1 MGHSIL
7 DSDAVFVV
15 RIVLFATLILT
26 YILSIGFYYLQE
38 NQKNANGASGIT
50 DTDYPESALPS
61 SKGPIIKD
69 TNLKAEI
76 VFKGLAYPTG
86 MAFLDQDD
94 ILVIEKDTGI
104 VRRIVNGVMLQEP
117 LLDVNVATQGH
128 RGILGIAVSSILS
141 SSLSLPSSSLPS
153 SSSLEHEI
161 SNNNS
166 THASNTNIIKYVFL
180 YYTAAATA
188 DGEDIAEGKQP
199 LGNVVYRYEFLNNK
213 LINPK
218 LLLDLPATPGSIGNG
233 GKILL
238 GPHDKN
244 LYITIGGVSINGHQ
258 TKAQNVQNGRD
269 PDGTSGILIIT
280 QDGKEAIK
288 NGSGILG
295 NKDPIN
301 KYYAYGIWNSF
312 GIDFDPL
319 TGKLW
324 DTENGVVFGDEIN
337 LVEPG
342 FNSGWNKID
351 GIWLR
356 GYAIEDTED
365 HAVSSQEEANNLL
378 VNFGGKGKYSLPEF
392 TWFNDVGPTAI
403 KFFNSDKLGKQYE
416 NDIFV
421 GDIINGNIYHFELDQ
436 QRTGLLLS
444 PNGPLADK
452 VVSSYDKNIDEIIFG
467 KGFGGITD
475 IQIGPEDGYLYI
487 LTFDKTQGTIYRM
500 VPTTTIITTA
510 ATN

>member
-1 MGHSIL
+1 MRYFIL
-7 DSDAVFVV
+7 INIDSDAVFVV
-15 RIVLFATLILT
+15 RILLFSTLILT
-26 YILSIGFYYLQE
+26 YILSIEFYYPQV
-38 NQKNANGASGIT
+38 NQKNANAASGIM

-69 TNLKAEI
+69 TSLKAEV
-76 VFKGLAYPTG
+76 VFKGLTYPTG

-104 VRRIVNGVMLQEP
+104 VRRIVNGVLLQDP

-128 RGILGIAVSSILS
+128 RGMLGIAVSNGI
-141 SSLSLPSSSLPS
+141 S
-153 SSSLEHEI
+153 SSSPPSRSLDHEI
-161 SNNNS
+161 SNSN
-166 THASNTNIIKYVFL
+166 THASNTDSTKYVFL
-180 YYTAAATA
+180 YYTATATA
-188 DGEDIAEGKQP
+188 DGEDIIEGKQP
-199 LGNVVYRYEFLNNK
+199 VGNVVYRYEFVNNK

-218 LLLDLPATPGSIGNG
+218 LLLDLPATPGAIGNG

-238 GPHDKN
+238 NPQDKN
-244 LYITIGGVSINGHQ
+244 VYITIGGVGINGHQ
-258 TKAQNVQNGRD
+258 TKAQNIQNGKD
-269 PDGTSGILIIT
+269 PDGTSGILVIT

-288 NGSGILG
+288 NGSSILG
-295 NKDPIN
+295 NNKDPIN

-312 GIDFDPL
+312 GIDFDPI

-356 GYAIEDTED
+356 GYAIEDSED
-365 HAVSSQEEANNLL
+365 HAVSSQQEANNLL
-378 VNFGGKGKYSLPEF
+378 VDFGGKGKYSMPEF
-392 TWFNDVGPTAI
+392 TWFNDIGPTAI
-403 KFFNSDKLGKQYE
+403 KFLNSDKLGKQYE

-421 GDIINGNIYHFELDQ
+421 GDIINGNIYHFELNQ

-444 PNGPLADK
+444 SNGPLADK
-452 VVSSYDKNIDEIIFG
+452 VVSSYDKKINEIIFG
-467 KGFGGITD
+467 NGFGGITD
-475 IQIGPEDGYLYI
+475 IQIGPEDGYPYI
-487 LTFDKTQGTIYRM
+487 LTFDKTQGTIYRI
-500 VPTTTIITTA
+500 VPITTTTTTTA

>member
-1 MGHSIL
+1 MRYSVLGNI
-7 DSDAVFVV
+7 DSDAVFVG
-15 RIVLFATLILT
+15 RIVLFSTLILT
-26 YILSIGFYYLQE
+26 YILSIGFYYLLE
-38 NQKNANGASGIT
+38 NQKDVNAASGII
-50 DTDYPESALPS
+50 DIDYPESALPS
-61 SKGPIIKD
+61 LKGPIIKD

-76 VFKGLAYPTG
+76 VFKGLTYPTG

-104 VRRIVNGVMLQEP
+104 VRRIVNGVVLQDP

-128 RGILGIAVSSILS
+128 RGMLGIAVSSSIS
-141 SSLSLPSSSLPS
+141 SSPPSLD
-153 SSSLEHEI
+153 HEI
-161 SNNNS
+161 SNS
-166 THASNTNIIKYVFL
+166 SIHASNTNSTKYVFL
-180 YYTAAATA
+180 YYTATATS
-188 DGEDIAEGKQP
+188 DGEDISEGKQP
-199 LGNVVYRYEFLNNK
+199 LGNVVYRYEFVNNK
-213 LINPK
+213 LIHPK
-218 LLLDLPATPGSIGNG
+218 LLLDLPATPGAIGNG

-238 GPHDKN
+238 GPHDKSV
-244 LYITIGGVSINGHQ
+244 YITVGGVGINGHQ
-258 TKAQNVQNGRD
+258 TKAQNVQNGSD

-280 QDGKEAIK
+280 QDGNKAIK
-288 NGSGILG
+288 SGSGILG

-312 GIDFDPL
+312 GIDFDPV

-356 GYAIEDTED
+356 GYAIEDTEN
-365 HAVSSQEEANNLL
+365 HAVSSQQEANNLL
-378 VNFGGKGKYSLPEF
+378 EDFGGKGKYSSPEF

-416 NDIFV
+416 NGIFV

-444 PNGPLADK
+444 PNGPLVDK
-452 VVSSYDKNIDEIIFG
+452 VVSSYDKNFDEIIFG

-487 LTFDKTQGTIYRM
+487 LTFDKTKGTIYRI
-500 VPTTTIITTA
+500 VPTTIITTA